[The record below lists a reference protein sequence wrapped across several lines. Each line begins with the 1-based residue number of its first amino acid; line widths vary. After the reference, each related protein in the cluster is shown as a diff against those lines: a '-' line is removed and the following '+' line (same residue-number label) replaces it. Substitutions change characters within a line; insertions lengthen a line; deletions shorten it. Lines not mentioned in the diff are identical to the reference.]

1 MGPGKALIVDDA
13 EMNAALLAELI
24 AAFDIPSDIA
34 YDGKEA
40 LDFLRENKYSIVFMD
55 HLMPVMDGMEAMA
68 VIKKDDLAGGAPV
81 IMITANDAVSD
92 KNMYFEAGFSDYM
105 KKPFSGEEIKHMLI
119 KYNVIKDET
128 EDEWKTFSERFKF
141 IETEGPKRYCLQDT
155 SLYIQLLREYAKSD
169 ILVRLERALEDE
181 ENGEVRY
188 LLRNIKNNARLVGAI
203 ELANKAHDAEKL
215 FDDSFGEEFLESC
228 EVLKKAQKKIFSRLT
243 KAAL

>member
-1 MGPGKALIVDDA
+1 M
-13 EMNAALLAELI
+13 
-24 AAFDIPSDIA
+24 
-34 YDGKEA
+34 
-40 LDFLRENKYSIVFMD
+40 
-55 HLMPVMDGMEAMA
+55 
-68 VIKKDDLAGGAPV
+68 
-81 IMITANDAVSD
+81 
-92 KNMYFEAGFSDYM
+92 
-105 KKPFSGEEIKHMLI
+105 
-119 KYNVIKDET
+119 
-128 EDEWKTFSERFKF
+128 
-141 IETEGPKRYCLQDT
+141 
-155 SLYIQLLREYAKSD
+155 REYAKSD